1 MSKSVVKKCICLL
14 ATCVALLLFMVV
26 CRLIPSFSRFWMNA
40 FILPVSRSLHR
51 LSGRLPYPLLEWGMI
66 ILAGLFLSTAFVAL
80 LRALR
85 SLRLAPI
92 FRLLWH
98 WMWGILIIGGAYA
111 LLWYPAYWVEPAEAM
126 PSVSTEALSWLCES
140 LIDDLNA
147 SDLRFSSPDE
157 ITLQASAIAGMP
169 NAVIKSARYPEWM
182 KALEIAGLYAPW
194 TGEAIIDPSAP
205 PASIPFTAVHELM
218 HLQGIGDEGKANIA
232 AWELCLSNGG
242 EFAVSAKHW
251 ALKYAMTALKDADE
265 QAWIQ
270 ANRQMKDAL
279 KRTFYTMSGD
289 VSASD
294 NRLLDVLGLAQA
306 ANSYAALVQYLA
318 N

>member
-26 CRLIPSFSRFWMNA
+26 CRLSPGFSSFWMNA

-51 LSGRLPYPLLEWGMI
+51 LSGRLPFPLLEWGMI
-66 ILAGLFLSTAFVAL
+66 ILAGLALSTAFVAL

-85 SLRLAPI
+85 RLRLAPI

-98 WMWGILIIGGAYA
+98 WLWGILILGGTYA
-111 LLWYPAYWVEPAEAM
+111 LLWYPAYWVSPAETM
-126 PSVSTEALSWLCES
+126 PSVSTEALGWLCES

-147 SDLRFSSPDE
+147 SDLRFSSANK
-157 ITLQASAIAGMP
+157 IVLQASVVADMP
-169 NAVIKSARYPEWM
+169 DTIIKSARYPEWM
-182 KALEIAGLYAPW
+182 KALQIAGLYAPW

-232 AWELCLSNGG
+232 AWELCQSSGG
-242 EFAVSAKHW
+242 EFASSAKLW

-289 VSASD
+289 VSVSD
-294 NRLLDVLGLAQA
+294 NRLLDALGLAQA
-306 ANSYAALVQYLA
+306 TNSYAALVQYLA